1 MSMETVTIELVL
13 PTLQN
18 LPWTEIEGA
27 ARKMLAFTGF
37 IALISLSAKTYFFKK
52 MEKVEEE
59 EPVLAGL
66 VTVSAVLA
74 IPAVIANVMIAE
86 YTDMAVVQKQ
96 RLEELE
102 EKAEALD
109 ELYEVGNK

>member
-37 IALISLSAKTYFFKK
+37 IALISLSAKTYFFK
-52 MEKVEEE
+52 KVEEE